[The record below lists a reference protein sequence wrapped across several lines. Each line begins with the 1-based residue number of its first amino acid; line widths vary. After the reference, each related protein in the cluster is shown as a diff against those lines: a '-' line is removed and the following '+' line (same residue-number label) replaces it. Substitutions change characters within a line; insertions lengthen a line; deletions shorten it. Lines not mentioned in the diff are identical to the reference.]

1 MSKHKHDGNE
11 DRHEIKVEFKDKDDE
26 TVAAETAETK
36 SEKAPKAGQEIYE
49 ETIAGLDEKLKE
61 AEDKYL
67 RLAAEF
73 DNFRKRTARQFEDMS
88 QAGRVHVIAQ
98 LLTVL
103 DNFQRALDASANSS
117 SHDSLREGTELV
129 YKNLYDVLTK
139 EGLEPIEAVGKPFDP
154 NLHDALMQLES
165 DEHPEGIVV
174 QEIVKGYKLNDRVL
188 RHSKVAVSKGPGGK
202 SDASENDD

>member
-1 MSKHKHDGNE
+1 MSKHKHDGSE
-11 DRHEIKVEFKDKDDE
+11 DKHEIKVEFKGKNDEAVEAESEKVPKSDIEISEE
-26 TVAAETAETK
+26 TVA
-36 SEKAPKAGQEIYE
+36 
-49 ETIAGLDEKLKE
+49 GLEEKLKE

-73 DNFRKRTARQFEDMS
+73 DNYRKRTARQFEDIS
-88 QAGRVHVIAQ
+88 QAGRIHVITQ
-98 LLTVL
+98 LLDVL
-103 DNFQRALDASANSS
+103 DNFQRALEASASS
-117 SHDSLREGTELV
+117 SNHDSLREGTQLV

-174 QEIVKGYKLNDRVL
+174 QEMTKGYKLNDRVL
-188 RHSKVAVSKGPGGK
+188 RHSKVAVSKGPGGE
-202 SDASENDD
+202 SDPGDNDD